1 MRAPRRRR
9 PIVAVTAGARRRL
22 RQLREVQA
30 PVAEQAAAAGARST
44 LDNARTAG
52 GIASG
57 RPVPA
62 QGFIGQAALELWLRY
77 ARNADGTPLF
87 ALVMEPGLFV
97 AAVVLATATGLAA
110 AFAPALRAARL
121 DPVVAIR
128 G

>member
-1 MRAPRRRR
+1 MTQAQ
-9 PIVAVTAGARRRL
+9 ARL

-30 PVAEQAAAAGARST
+30 PVAEQAVRQARINV
-44 LDNARTAG
+44 DNARRQRDRQADLF
-52 GIASG
+52 
-57 RPVPA
+57 R